1 MSYILCVFSQL
12 NKSTQDHSM
21 RIHLIAIGGSAMHNL
36 ALALQS
42 IGHQVSGSDDEIYD
56 PALSRLKKAGLLPE
70 PMGWSVD
77 RITSDI
83 DAVILGMHARKD
95 NPELAKALD
104 LGLKVYSYPEFIFE
118 QARDKKRIVIAGSH
132 GKTSTTS
139 MIMHVLKKA
148 DRDFDY
154 LVGAQLEGFDM
165 MVRLSDAPI
174 MIIEGDEYLSS
185 CIDPRPKFLHYK
197 PDIAVLTGIS
207 WDHINVFPEFSNYL
221 DQFRGFLDHLNQ
233 DSQLFYYQNDQNI
246 IDLINEQE
254 RGIRKQAYN
263 VLDGTDLQHFSHVL
277 HNGDKVNLPFFGKH
291 NMENMHAAYL
301 VCKSL
306 GITLD
311 EFLQHIQSFTG
322 ASKRLQP
329 FIIQENA
336 AVFLD
341 FAHAPSK
348 VRASVQAVRMQFS
361 ELKIRAIFEL
371 HTFSSLNKQFLQEYH
386 SSLQDADEAFIFF
399 DAHTIE
405 MKRMEPLDKGL
416 VSKSFDHPNLSVYD
430 NKDDLAEALESAEF
444 QGYCTVFMSSGNF
457 RGIDFKGIAEEKLST
472 PAS

>member
-1 MSYILCVFSQL
+1 
-12 NKSTQDHSM
+12 M

-42 IGHQVSGSDDEIYD
+42 IGHEVSGSDDEIYD
-56 PALSRLKKAGLLPE
+56 PALSRLKTAGLLPE
-70 PMGWSVD
+70 PMGWSAD
-77 RITSDI
+77 RIASDI

-95 NPELAKALD
+95 NPELAKAQE

-118 QARDKKRIVIAGSH
+118 QAKDKKRIVIAGSH

-148 DRDFDY
+148 ALDFDY

-221 DQFRGFLDHLNQ
+221 EQFSGFLDHLNKNA
-233 DSQLFYYQNDQNI
+233 QLFYYQNDENI
-246 IDLINEQE
+246 INLINEKE
-254 RGIRKQAYN
+254 RGIILQSYN
-263 VLDGTDLQHFSHVL
+263 VLQGTDLQHFSHII
-277 HNGDKVNLPFFGKH
+277 NDGKKVNLPFFGKH
-291 NMENMHAAYL
+291 NMENMHAAFL
-301 VCKSL
+301 VCESL

-311 EFLQHIQSFTG
+311 EFLLHIQSFTG

-329 FIIQENA
+329 FIVQENA

-361 ELKIRAIFEL
+361 DMKIRAIFEL
-371 HTFSSLNKQFLQEYH
+371 HTFSSLNKQFLQEYRH
-386 SSLQDADEAFIFF
+386 SLRDADEAFVFF

-405 MKRMEPLDKGL
+405 MKRMEALDKSL
-416 VSKSFDHPNLSVYD
+416 VSNSFDHPDLSVFD
-430 NKDDLAEALESAEF
+430 NKDAFEKALKGSDF

-457 RGIDFKGIAEEKLST
+457 RGIDFKGIAEGKLSFS
-472 PAS
+472 AV

>member
-1 MSYILCVFSQL
+1 
-12 NKSTQDHSM
+12 M

-42 IGHQVSGSDDEIYD
+42 IGHEVSGSDDEIYD
-56 PALSRLKKAGLLPE
+56 PALSRLKNAGLLPE
-70 PMGWSVD
+70 PMGWSAD

-83 DAVILGMHARKD
+83 EAIILGMHARKD
-95 NPELAKALD
+95 NPELARALE

-118 QARDKKRIVIAGSH
+118 QAKDKKRIVIAGSH

-148 DRDFDY
+148 ERDFDY

-165 MVRLSDAPI
+165 MVRLSSAPI

-221 DQFRGFLDHLNQ
+221 DQFRGFLDHLN
-233 DSQLFYYQNDQNI
+233 SNAQLFYYQNDENI
-246 IDLINEQE
+246 LDLINERE
-254 RGIRKQAYN
+254 RSIKLEAYN
-263 VLDGTDLQHFSHVL
+263 VLNGTDLQHYSHIV
-277 HNGDKVNLPFFGKH
+277 HEGNKVNLPFFGKH

-301 VCKSL
+301 VCESL
-306 GITLD
+306 GISLE

-329 FIIQENA
+329 FIVQNNA
-336 AVFLD
+336 AVFVD

-348 VRASVQAVRMQFS
+348 VKASVQAVKMQFS
-361 ELKIRAIFEL
+361 DMKIRAIFEL
-371 HTFSSLNKQFLQEYH
+371 HTFSSLNKQFLQEYRH
-386 SSLQDADEAFIFF
+386 SLKDADEAIIFY

-405 MKRMEPLDKGL
+405 MKRMEALDKSL
-416 VSKSFDHPNLSVYD
+416 VSSSFDHPNLQVFD
-430 NKDDLAEALESAEF
+430 NKEPLAKALEEAEF
-444 QGYCTVFMSSGNF
+444 QGFCTVFMSSGNF
-457 RGIDFKGIAEEKLST
+457 RGIDFKGMAEEKLSIS
-472 PAS
+472 AV